1 MHKNSEGS
9 QFHQSSCI
17 DFKLPIK
24 SVNPNSIVNKP
35 WKNWKMKSTTPK
47 NTIEKMRYQFFHELI
62 RILYVIICGGRTC
75 STRWCWW
82 TALCRFS
89 LFSCLNSHSQ
99 HFYWRVCAK
108 NCFYLAATPIK
119 KMNLKKMNLKND
131 WKLKNVKPRETSW
144 NLKILMLIES
154 QIGVS
159 WENRPEITKS
169 ELTLNFF

>member
-1 MHKNSEGS
+1 MLLFAVDVPVVHAGADGPRYAD
-9 QFHQSSCI
+9 FHFSHA
-17 DFKLPIK
+17 
-24 SVNPNSIVNKP
+24 SI
-35 WKNWKMKSTTPK
+35 
-47 NTIEKMRYQFFHELI
+47 LI
-62 RILYVIICGGRTC
+62 HNIFIG
-75 STRWCWW
+75 
-82 TALCRFS
+82 A
-89 LFSCLNSHSQ
+89 
-99 HFYWRVCAK
+99 CARK
-108 NCFYLAATPIK
+108 IVFIAATPIK